1 MGVQLAQSELDNMQ
15 QWQTAGKTPVE
26 IHQRLAA
33 SRRRRSKSEPDLTT
47 VRRALEGTTFKRS
60 RVETR
65 GRKKVLS
72 PQNLKVLDRVRVR
85 LVANVDS
92 EREPSPRR
100 HPAMGSPNFTATI
113 SSITTT
119 TFISIATVTDVASC
133 HWYHCC

>member
-1 MGVQLAQSELDNMQ
+1 M
-15 QWQTAGKTPVE
+15 
-26 IHQRLAA
+26 
-33 SRRRRSKSEPDLTT
+33 
-47 VRRALEGTTFKRS
+47 RRAFEGTTFKRS

-72 PQNLKVLDRVRVR
+72 SQNLKVLDCVRAR

-100 HPAMGSPNFTATI
+100 HPAMGSPNFAATI
-113 SSITTT
+113 SSITIT

-133 HWYHCC
+133 H